1 MNRDLWRLLLICC
14 AWSLGAVLTWAFE
27 APNLR
32 MVVPALF
39 AAGAFILTR
48 DEGRGAGRGGGGGSG
63 NVKYWRGRRVDD
75 REPRRRN

>member
-27 APNLR
+27 APDLG

-39 AAGAFILTR
+39 AAGVFILTR
-48 DEGRGAGRGGGGGSG
+48 DEGRGPGRGGGGGG
-63 NVKYWRGRRVDD
+63 NIKYWRGRRVDD
-75 REPRRRN
+75 RDPPRRN